1 MICDHGRRRNA
12 CEDCAFVLANERGLV
27 NPREDLV
34 DRGARRAPGLPS
46 HLVERVVAQ
55 EDAVIPEEGSDVAR
69 GTIIAK
75 DTAVPREL
83 VDRLP
88 KRTTRARKG

>member
-1 MICDHGRRRNA
+1 VICDHGRRRNA

-46 HLVERVVAQ
+46 HLVELVVAQ
-55 EDAVIPEEGSDVAR
+55 EDAVVPDEGSDVAS
-69 GTIIAK
+69 GTNVAK
-75 DTAVPREL
+75 GTPVPREL